1 MIGLD
6 TDFTIRPFAPGDA
19 PRVRELFV
27 TINREL
33 APAHLRDT
41 FEAYI
46 ARALTEEI
54 DRIDEYYRERFGG
67 FWVALCGDRIV
78 GTVGLEQA
86 QEGAMELRRMYVDS
100 AQRRR
105 GIARRMLRF
114 AEDECRRRGVTRLEL
129 STAELQSAALGFYR
143 SSGYRQV
150 TVTVAS
156 ETSNKTVGGIR
167 RYHFEKSL

>member
-1 MIGLD
+1 MIGLAAEI
-6 TDFTIRPFAPGDA
+6 TIRPFAPRDA

-54 DRIDEYYRERFGG
+54 DRIDEYYRERFGR
-67 FWVALCGDRIV
+67 FWVAVCGDRIV
-78 GTVGLEQA
+78 GTVGLEQT

-114 AEDECRRRGVTRLEL
+114 AEDECRRRGIRRLEL
-129 STAELQSAALGFYR
+129 STAELQSAALAFYR
-143 SSGYRQV
+143 SSGYRQAG
-150 TVTVAS
+150 VTVAS
-156 ETSNKTVGGIR
+156 EASNKTVGGIR